1 MDEIALTCKTE
12 ICRFIKSREE
22 QKVIGI
28 LTKKDPKKGLDHEKQ
43 AINIQLESFLG
54 KLPTVDREALE
65 SVVASKNTGK
75 NKLPPLQFAKQ
86 VFEALVALAPNRDQV
101 THITKRYDDAVLK
114 IYEEHKPEVWLDKY
128 AGYASGVSFATH
140 VAKLTHSSINGA
152 SSFYVRYGP
161 DSEQDNRYL
170 TTDSIAYP
178 IVDDAL
184 DNASYAPVASL
195 LKLTVNGKTIASIL
209 ADSDINPFKCLTDDV
224 NKRKNW
230 ARIFSSVLQ
239 TDRLASHSLSKQI
252 YFPINEVYFKYHLL
266 CNVKASS
273 LAHHI
278 HLAVKGD
285 VDGKK
290 ISKQCDSNK
299 FYKKYLSWYPNNA
312 KLAISSAS
320 DAKNVSPLHTKRG
333 GKLTLLSS
341 MPPLWQSQ
349 LKPPVFKK
357 SLFFEPT
364 IYYQARED
372 IDYLR
377 DFLMRFDRIEL
388 SIKDPKWKKWIE
400 QWVGNIIDE
409 ILFYI
414 GSIQNLPAG
423 WSATSEVKL
432 KPEHQYLLDPDRD
445 DDNYQAARSNTDWLS
460 VVCKDFADWLNNKLA
475 VKDKQFTPQAQH
487 TRLWCQL
494 FEPEL
499 RELIQTMEFDR
510 KRNREV
516 EA

>member
-1 MDEIALTCKTE
+1 MEEIALTCKTE
-12 ICRFIKSREE
+12 ICRFIKSRED
-22 QKVIGI
+22 QKVLDI

-43 AINIQLESFLG
+43 AINIQLASFLG
-54 KLPTVDREALE
+54 KLPTVDRKALD

-86 VFEALVALAPNRDQV
+86 VFEDLVALAPNRDQIS
-101 THITKRYDDAVLK
+101 HITKRYDDAVKK
-114 IYEEHKPEVWLDKY
+114 IHEDHIPEIWLDKY
-128 AGYASGVSFATH
+128 AGYACGVSFATH

-152 SSFYVRYGP
+152 SSFYVRYEP
-161 DSEQDNRYL
+161 DTEQANRYL

-178 IVDDAL
+178 IVDEAL

-195 LKLTVNGKTIASIL
+195 LKLTVNGKTIASII
-209 ADSDINPFKCLTDDV
+209 ADSDINPFEYLANSED
-224 NKRKNW
+224 KRKNW
-230 ARIFSSVLQ
+230 LKDFSSVFQ
-239 TDRLASHSLSKQI
+239 TERLASHSLAKQI
-252 YFPINEVYFKYHLL
+252 YFPINEVDFKYHLL

-278 HLAVKGD
+278 HLAVKGEKD
-285 VDGKK
+285 EKK
-290 ISKQCDSNK
+290 VRKQHDSKK
-299 FYKKYLSWYPNNA
+299 FHHKPLSWYPNNA

-341 MPPLWQSQ
+341 IPPIWQSQ
-349 LKPPVFKK
+349 LKPPVYKK
-357 SLFFEPT
+357 SLFFEPA
-364 IYYQARED
+364 IYWQAKED
-372 IDYLR
+372 IDYLW

-388 SIKDPKWKKWIE
+388 SIKDPKRMKWIE

-409 ILFYI
+409 ILYYI
-414 GSIQNLPAG
+414 GSIQNFPAG
-423 WSATSEVKL
+423 WSASSEVRL

-445 DDNYQAARSNTDWLS
+445 DDNYQAARANTDFLS
-460 VVCKDFADWLNNKLA
+460 VVCKDFTDWLNNQLSG
-475 VKDKQFTPQAQH
+475 KDKQFTPQAQH
-487 TRLWCQL
+487 TRLWYQL

-499 RELIQTMEFDR
+499 REFIQTMEFEH

-516 EA
+516 EV